1 MTLRKMEGQ
10 GRSWR
15 KDKERGGM
23 DINPAHILYAKSF
36 ILLAYILLEKLKG
49 FYLTLY
55 SLFPLHLLILRKVLH
70 MKFLYGCTQ

>member
-1 MTLRKMEGQ
+1 MEGQ

-36 ILLAYILLEKLKG
+36 ILLTYILFE
-49 FYLTLY
+49 F
-55 SLFPLHLLILRKVLH
+55 
-70 MKFLYGCTQ
+70 C